1 MPTRDRRKRHT
12 IISVELLP
20 DDKQRLDDIVRL
32 AKLVNPKITAVKVLR
47 KMIGDLHHT
56 LIRAKVLP
64 LPSEPE
70 IFDRTSTMR
79 GNGHGDPPVER

>member
-32 AKLVNPKITAVKVLR
+32 AKLVSPKINATKVIR
-47 KMIGDLHHT
+47 KMIGDLHST

-64 LPSEPE
+64 LPAEPE
-70 IFDRTSTMR
+70 IFDRTSTVR
-79 GNGHGDPPVER
+79 GNGHGDQPVER